1 MHLDDRIA
9 LEPGSPAK
17 GQNVRIE
24 YRGLLAQSGADQ
36 IWMHRGFDGWNK
48 TEDICMSRTP
58 QNSFSCNTEVRGNKE
73 MNFCFKDSANNW
85 DNNSGQNWTV
95 PIR

>member
-24 YRGLLAQSGADQ
+24 YRGLLAQSGAGSNLDAL
-36 IWMHRGFDGWNK
+36 RF
-48 TEDICMSRTP
+48 
-58 QNSFSCNTEVRGNKE
+58 
-73 MNFCFKDSANNW
+73 
-85 DNNSGQNWTV
+85 
-95 PIR
+95 